1 MTDIT
6 WMYDFTYIF
15 LNFIQR
21 GIILGCIIIGFGL
34 IGIFFIKLSR
44 KTLNYQFRVN
54 LLRFGFWAGAIVD
67 FFAFFSIMA
76 SSFSGIYSGNSV
88 NGTTSEYRFASGW
101 GASLMLGWTILLIWA
116 DRKPIERKIIIF
128 FTVVPVII
136 GILLTNLLTS
146 VSWIDQLIGFGLF
159 LFCYVQSINLEK
171 AELSSEDSHA
181 EMIKTRK

>member
-1 MTDIT
+1 M
-6 WMYDFTYIF
+6 
-15 LNFIQR
+15 
-21 GIILGCIIIGFGL
+21 
-34 IGIFFIKLSR
+34 
-44 KTLNYQFRVN
+44 
-54 LLRFGFWAGAIVD
+54 RFGFWAGAIVD